1 MHLNWPLI
9 LRIENVSSRQ
19 CTLGTEFKGGNALH
33 LENWRMKQLVLA
45 LEEFGGQFWTATSSQ
60 VFSRTLLRRR
70 WGLWKHHQSRSRSV
84 TREKTSL
91 ESFVK
96 HICTARIFTQF
107 HVFVKKKSFWKLT
120 RMKKF
125 CSTYW
130 KGGGSLTNLLRIFSL
145 VLERCT
151 HCGRNSSTD
160 CNGLLRFYSLVWG
173 YKVSLST
180 FMRDISRH
188 LGFMG
193 CGLLVHYYI
202 PKGVVVVQYAV
213 YSPDIFLILHLL
225 FPDFLCISTMRTKTK
240 YCKKSFKRLPR
251 FRLSK
256 GDFL

>member
-1 MHLNWPLI
+1 MGVN
-9 LRIENVSSRQ
+9 
-19 CTLGTEFKGGNALH
+19 FA
-33 LENWRMKQLVLA
+33 A
-45 LEEFGGQFWTATSSQ
+45 ATSSQ
-60 VFSRTLLRRR
+60 VFFWNTFKKKMGAVKTSSIEIT
-70 WGLWKHHQSRSRSV
+70 KCH
-84 TREKTSL
+84 TREN
-91 ESFVK
+91 
-96 HICTARIFTQF
+96 
-107 HVFVKKKSFWKLT
+107 KSW
-120 RMKKF
+120 KF
-125 CSTYW
+125 CETHLHSKNFYSISCLCKEKFLEIDENEKVLQYW
-130 KGGGSLTNLLRIFSL
+130 KGGSLTNLLRIFSL

>member
-1 MHLNWPLI
+1 MGA
-9 LRIENVSSRQ
+9 V
-19 CTLGTEFKGGNALH
+19 K
-33 LENWRMKQLVLA
+33 
-45 LEEFGGQFWTATSSQ
+45 TSSIEITKCH
-60 VFSRTLLRRR
+60 SRENKS
-70 WGLWKHHQSRSRSV
+70 WKFCETHLHSKNFYSISCLCK
-84 TREKTSL
+84 EK
-91 ESFVK
+91 
-96 HICTARIFTQF
+96 
-107 HVFVKKKSFWKLT
+107 FWKLT

-130 KGGGSLTNLLRIFSL
+130 KGGSLANLLRIFSL

-256 GDFL
+256 RDFL

>member
-1 MHLNWPLI
+1 MDG
-9 LRIENVSSRQ
+9 R
-19 CTLGTEFKGGNALH
+19 
-33 LENWRMKQLVLA
+33 VLA
-45 LEEFGGQFWTATSSQ
+45 GYRSNDADTCSQIHTQKNNTS
-60 VFSRTLLRRR
+60 
-70 WGLWKHHQSRSRSV
+70 
-84 TREKTSL
+84 
-91 ESFVK
+91 
-96 HICTARIFTQF
+96 
-107 HVFVKKKSFWKLT
+107 
-120 RMKKF
+120 M
-125 CSTYW
+125 STYMW
-130 KGGGSLTNLLRIFSL
+130 MNLLRIFSL

>member
-1 MHLNWPLI
+1 MHIRNRIQRRKRAPFGELKNEAISISPGGIWGSI
-9 LRIENVSSRQ
+9 L
-19 CTLGTEFKGGNALH
+19 LL
-33 LENWRMKQLVLA
+33 QL
-45 LEEFGGQFWTATSSQ
+45 Q
-60 VFSRTLLRRR
+60 VKSFSRTLLRRR

-130 KGGGSLTNLLRIFSL
+130 KGGSLANLLRIFSL

-173 YKVSLST
+173 YKVSLSLLSWE
-180 FMRDISRH
+180 ISADTWV
-188 LGFMG
+188 LW
-193 CGLLVHYYI
+193 
-202 PKGVVVVQYAV
+202 GVGY
-213 YSPDIFLILHLL
+213 
-225 FPDFLCISTMRTKTK
+225 
-240 YCKKSFKRLPR
+240 
-251 FRLSK
+251 
-256 GDFL
+256 